1 MDNLVGIS
9 ANEEDCESP
18 VDELHALI
26 FSVMGV
32 WFGADMEQIK
42 EVADPGRNEDIE
54 ENIVGFHEEFPFP
67 GRQITYQAPRILY
80 LKNGRRILVDN
91 VDEVRVLPIDCI
103 RPLPNFLEKCRQSNA
118 IWGVALVE
126 GEIDQTPLFIPDLG
140 FSSHKS

>member
-42 EVADPGRNEDIE
+42 EVADPDRIEDVGK
-54 ENIVGFHEEFPFP
+54 NIVRFNEEFSFP
-67 GRQITYQAPRILY
+67 DCQITYQAPRILF
-80 LKNGRRILVDN
+80 LKSGAKILVDE
-91 VDEVRVLPIDCI
+91 VEEVRILPIDCI
-103 RPLPNFLEKCRQSNA
+103 RPLPRFLEKCRQPND

-126 GEIDQTPLFIPDLG
+126 GEIILLLDFLR
-140 FSSHKS
+140 